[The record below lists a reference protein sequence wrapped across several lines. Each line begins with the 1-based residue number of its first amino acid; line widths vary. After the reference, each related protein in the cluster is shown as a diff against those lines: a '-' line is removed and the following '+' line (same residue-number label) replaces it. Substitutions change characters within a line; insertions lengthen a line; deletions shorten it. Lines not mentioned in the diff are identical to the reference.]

1 MHSLTGACLVAAG
14 VAAGGALLVAL
25 WLPAR
30 PRTMQEPA
38 QPAAGPVLQPT
49 DG

>member
-14 VAAGGALLVAL
+14 VAAGGALLVVL

-30 PRTMQEPA
+30 PRALEEQA
-38 QPAAGPVLQPT
+38 RPAAGPVLQPS